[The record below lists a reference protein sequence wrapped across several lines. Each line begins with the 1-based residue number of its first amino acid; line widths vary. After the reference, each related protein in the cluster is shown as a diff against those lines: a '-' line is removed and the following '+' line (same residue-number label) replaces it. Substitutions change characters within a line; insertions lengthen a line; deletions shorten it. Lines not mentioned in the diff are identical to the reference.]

1 MSAFQPPPVCAP
13 PRPTVGHPRRPAP
26 AGSVDTH
33 AHIFPVDAS
42 DRLTSPRTYTPSPAP
57 LAQYQAMLDRLGVT
71 HAVLVQPSVY
81 GFDNAVMLDVLGG
94 LAGRWR
100 GVAVVP
106 PTIDSAALQAMHRV
120 GVRGVRANLMFRG
133 GLTRDTLEELVQLIA
148 PLGWHLQV
156 LADVS
161 ADPDLLR
168 VLSLLPVPVVF
179 DHMGHVPARRGPDD
193 PGFRAMLGLLRR
205 GRAWVKLSGAYRLTG
220 SGDPSYPDVAP
231 FARAILAEAA
241 DRAVWGSDWPHPHI
255 DTAMPDDAALLD
267 LLDDW
272 TADAGTRDAVLS
284 GNARRLYGFDL

>member
-1 MSAFQPPPVCAP
+1 MPSIQPPPVCAP
-13 PRPTVGHPRRPAP
+13 PRSTVGRPRRPAP
-26 AGSVDTH
+26 AGAVDTH
-33 AHIFPVDAS
+33 AHVFPADAAG
-42 DRLTSPRTYTPSPAP
+42 RLTSPRTYTPSPAP
-57 LAQYQAMLDRLGVT
+57 LAQYRAMLDALGVT

-81 GFDNAVMLDVLGG
+81 GFDNTVMLDALGAM
-94 LAGRWR
+94 AGRWR

-106 PTIDSAALQAMHRV
+106 PDIDQSTLTAMHDS
-120 GVRGVRANLMFRG
+120 GVRGVRANLMFKG
-133 GLTRDTLEELVQLIA
+133 GLTRDALDELVRRIA

-161 ADPDLLR
+161 ASPDLLR

-179 DHMGHVPARRGPDD
+179 DHMGHVPAGRGPDD
-193 PGFRAMLGLLRR
+193 PGFRAMLDLLRR
-205 GRAWVKLSGAYRLTG
+205 GRAWVKLSGAYRLTA
-220 SGDPSYPDVAP
+220 SGAPSYPDVAP
-231 FARAILAEAA
+231 LARAILAEAA

-272 TADAGTRDAVLS
+272 TADADTRHAVLS